1 MITGKG
7 ETGRAA
13 AKVVLYNSN
22 MPVLQISRQPD
33 ALAWFDSVRGRPLL
47 AAEQAVVGAAMAS
60 RPTQQPWLWLA
71 PQAPEPGT
79 FELPRRTLV
88 LHRQQDGFAGSL
100 RCGLP
105 LPLPNESIGN
115 LVVQHALDD
124 GVDGLL
130 DECARV
136 LEPGGRLWLFALNPW
151 SPYRARWR
159 HSGLLARD
167 PQAWRRTLRGLGLQA
182 HADRVA
188 YLGPIW
194 RMASDPPSP
203 AKPGSGRLRA
213 TCLLEFE
220 KRSAALIP
228 PAPVTRQWQA
238 GATPA

>member
-1 MITGKG
+1 
-7 ETGRAA
+7 
-13 AKVVLYNSN
+13 

-33 ALAWFDSVRGRPLL
+33 ALAWFDSVRGQPLL
-47 AAEQAVVGAAMAS
+47 AAEQALIGAAMAS
-60 RPTQQPWLWLA
+60 RPAQQPWLWLA
-71 PQAPEPGT
+71 PLQALAPGS
-79 FELPRRTLV
+79 FELPRRTLA
-88 LHRQQDGFAGSL
+88 LHRQGDGFSGSL

-115 LVVQHALDD
+115 LVLQHALDD

-130 DECARV
+130 DESARV
-136 LEPGGRLWLFALNPW
+136 LEPGGRLWLFTLNPW

-159 HSGLLARD
+159 HSGLVARD
-167 PQAWRRTLRGLGLQA
+167 PQAWRRTLRGLGLQPR
-182 HADRVA
+182 ADGTG

-194 RMASDPPSP
+194 RMASDP
-203 AKPGSGRLRA
+203 AKPGSSRLRA
-213 TCLLEFE
+213 VCLLVFE

>member
-1 MITGKG
+1 
-7 ETGRAA
+7 
-13 AKVVLYNSN
+13 
-22 MPVLQISRQPD
+22 MPVLQISRQPE
-33 ALAWFDSVRGRPLL
+33 ALAWFDSVRGQPLL
-47 AAEQAVVGAAMAS
+47 VAEQALIGAAMAT
-60 RPTQQPWLWLA
+60 RPAQLPWLWLA
-71 PQAPEPGT
+71 PRAPGPGT
-79 FELPRRTLV
+79 FDLPRRTLV
-88 LHRQQDGFAGSL
+88 LHRQQDRFSGSL

-115 LVVQHALDD
+115 LVVQHVLDD
-124 GVDGLL
+124 GVDGVL

-136 LEPGGRLWLFALNPW
+136 LEPGGRLWLFTLNPW

-167 PQAWRRTLRGLGLQA
+167 VQGWRKTLRGLGLQPCA
-182 HADRVA
+182 GGVS

-194 RMASDPPSP
+194 RMASGPESPESP
-203 AKPGSGRLRA
+203 AKPTSSRLRA
-213 TCLLEFE
+213 VCLLEFE

>member
-1 MITGKG
+1 
-7 ETGRAA
+7 
-13 AKVVLYNSN
+13 

-33 ALAWFDSVRGRPLL
+33 ALAWFDSVRGQPLL
-47 AAEQAVVGAAMAS
+47 AAEQVLIAAAMAS
-60 RPTQQPWLWLA
+60 RPAQQPWLWLA
-71 PQAPEPGT
+71 PQAPRPHIP
-79 FELPRRTLV
+79 ELPRRTLV
-88 LHRQQDGFAGSL
+88 LDRRQDGFSGNL

-124 GVDGLL
+124 GMDGLL

-136 LEPGGRLWLFALNPW
+136 LALGGRLWLFTLNPW

-159 HSGLLARD
+159 HSGLVARD
-167 PQAWRRTLRGLGLQA
+167 PQAWRRALRSLGLQP
-182 HADRVA
+182 RTGGMG

-194 RMASDPPSP
+194 RMASGPVDP
-203 AKPGSGRLRA
+203 AKPRSSRLRA
-213 TCLLEFE
+213 VCLLEFE
-220 KRSAALIP
+220 KRSAALVP

>member
-1 MITGKG
+1 
-7 ETGRAA
+7 
-13 AKVVLYNSN
+13 

-47 AAEQAVVGAAMAS
+47 AAEQALIGAAMAS
-60 RPTQQPWLWLA
+60 RPAQQPWLWLA
-71 PQAPEPGT
+71 PQAPGAGT
-79 FELPRRTLV
+79 FDLPRRTLV
-88 LHRQQDGFAGSL
+88 LHRQQDRFSGSL

-124 GVDGLL
+124 GLDGLL

-136 LEPGGRLWLFALNPW
+136 LEPGGRLWLFTLNPW

-159 HSGLLARD
+159 HSGLVARD
-167 PQAWRRTLRGLGLQA
+167 VQAWRWTLRDLGLQPR
-182 HADRVA
+182 ADGAA

-194 RMASDPPSP
+194 RMSTDPVANPV
-203 AKPGSGRLRA
+203 KPGSSRLRA
-213 TCLLEFE
+213 ACLLEFE